1 MKKDRRAT
9 RIVFFDGVPG
19 NPIPK
24 MNWVVN
30 DNWPFSPEELRMP
43 ASRDVF
49 LNAFSPIQSEILA
62 SRLRSIRIKYPE
74 RPFSG
79 WTGLPQ
85 VFCLLFFLK
94 VVNYDTRLL
103 TKIGI
108 MKKVADI
115 FAHKGRKITS
125 VSPGTTVLEALK
137 IMADQNMGSVIVL
150 DDQRYLGIMTERDYS
165 RKVILKGKSS
175 TDTKVT
181 EIMSEDLPWV
191 NPSDSVE
198 YCMQLM
204 ADKNIR
210 YLPVFENDKLVGI
223 VSINDLVRET
233 ILTQQ
238 ETISQ
243 LKDYLH
249 ASM

>member
-1 MKKDRRAT
+1 
-9 RIVFFDGVPG
+9 
-19 NPIPK
+19 
-24 MNWVVN
+24 
-30 DNWPFSPEELRMP
+30 
-43 ASRDVF
+43 
-49 LNAFSPIQSEILA
+49 
-62 SRLRSIRIKYPE
+62 
-74 RPFSG
+74 
-79 WTGLPQ
+79 
-85 VFCLLFFLK
+85 
-94 VVNYDTRLL
+94 
-103 TKIGI
+103 

-125 VSPGTTVLEALK
+125 VSPETTVLEALK
-137 IMADQNMGSVIVL
+137 IMADQNMGSVIVI

-181 EIMSEDLPWV
+181 EIMSEDLPRV
-191 NPSDSVE
+191 NPLDTVE

-210 YLPVFENDKLVGI
+210 YLPVFENDKLCGI